1 MLFNINVKLISPAY
15 RLIIMLIAFGFSFT
29 LSSQTVLSAGD
40 ILVIGFKTNA
50 TTDAGNDAFKLVTL
64 VDLQCNTKFIV
75 TDNNWNNSIP
85 GWACNDD
92 EFAVEIT
99 CSTIISAGSVFYID
113 ASASGAAA
121 NCSGGTITRAD
132 IGNPW
137 GTDYG
142 LSSGG
147 DNIYVLQGT
156 RAAPTFISAI
166 KNGAFANSTCTDKDR
181 ASIPTGLT
189 AGTNAVAMASSQNQW
204 HYNCNTNNGT
214 KATLRS
220 AICNSANWLNT
231 AGQSW
236 NNSTGLFT
244 VTDGQIQYGVLAVSG
259 AGCGCLANC
268 NLVYSGGAANCGA
281 GVSGN
286 CSAGY
291 QNMSRNIIVP
301 AGCTY
306 SVTATMRPRPNG
318 CASGA
323 GADGSCQTCDVVKVD
338 ILAGVKIFQQ
348 GGSDA
353 TLIDSYSA
361 TGPATIVVS
370 GKANRADEI
379 ITYGIQAT
387 TCTCLLTLL
396 PVELSAFNAVK
407 NDQSV
412 ELSWSTM
419 SERNNS
425 FFTIERS
432 LDAVSWEIINIVAGQ
447 NESSSIYNYT
457 IYDSSPLSGIS
468 YYRLKQTDIN
478 EAYSYS
484 QIVTIDNSIKEQKI
498 IRRMDIYGRELDEN
512 ATGLIIL
519 IYQNGE
525 VKKVYK

>member
-1 MLFNINVKLISPAY
+1 MVLKTNVKLISLAY

-29 LSSQTVLSAGD
+29 LSSQTVLSVGD
-40 ILVIGFKTNA
+40 ILVIGFKTNT

-85 GWACNDD
+85 GWACSND
-92 EFAVEIT
+92 EFAAEIT
-99 CSTIISAGSVFYID
+99 CSTIISAGSIFYID
-113 ASASGAAA
+113 ASSAGAAA
-121 NCSGGTITRAD
+121 TCSGGTITRAD
-132 IGNPW
+132 LGNPW

-166 KNGAFANSTCTDKDR
+166 KNGAFGSSACSDKDR

-214 KATLRS
+214 KATLIS

-236 NNSTGLFT
+236 NNSTGIFT
-244 VTDGQIQYGVLAVSG
+244 ITDGQIQYGVLAVSG
-259 AGCGCLANC
+259 AGCGCLTNC
-268 NLVYSGGAANCGA
+268 NLAYSGGAANCGA

-286 CSAGY
+286 CTAGY

-306 SVTATMRPRPNG
+306 SVTATMRPRPHG
-318 CASGA
+318 CTSGA
-323 GADGSCQTCDVVKVD
+323 GADGNCQTCDVVKVD

-348 GGSDA
+348 GASNS
-353 TLIDSYSA
+353 TLNDSYSA

-379 ITYGIQAT
+379 ITYGVKPT

-407 NDQSV
+407 NGQSV
-412 ELSWSTM
+412 ELTWSTM

-432 LDAVSWEIINIVAGQ
+432 LDAVSWEIINIIAGQ
-447 NESSSIYNYT
+447 NESSSINNYT

-498 IRRMDIYGRELDEN
+498 IRMIDIYGRELDEN
-512 ATGLIIL
+512 AAGLVIL

-525 VKKVYK
+525 VKKIYK

>member
-75 TDNNWNNSIP
+75 TDNNWNNSLP
-85 GWACNDD
+85 DWACSND
-92 EFAVEIT
+92 EFAIEIT
-99 CSTIISAGSVFYID
+99 SSTIISAGSVFYID

-121 NCSGGTITRAD
+121 TCSGGTITRTD
-132 IGNPW
+132 LGNPW

-166 KNGAFANSTCTDKDR
+166 KNGAFANSACSDKDR

-214 KATLRS
+214 KAVLRS
-220 AICNSANWLNT
+220 AICNSANWINT

-236 NNSTGLFT
+236 NNSTGIFT

-259 AGCGCLANC
+259 AGCGCLAGC
-268 NLVYSGGAANCGA
+268 NLAYSGTSNCT
-281 GVSGN
+281 GVTGD
-286 CSAGY
+286 CTAGY

-306 SVTATMRPRPNG
+306 SVSATMRPRPHG
-318 CASGA
+318 CSTP
-323 GADGSCQTCDVVKVD
+323 GADGNCQTCDVVKVD

-348 GGSDA
+348 GASNSS
-353 TLIDSYSA
+353 LNDSYSA

-407 NDQSV
+407 IDQSV

-484 QIVTIDNSIKEQKI
+484 QIVTIDNSNKEQKI
-498 IRRMDIYGRELDEN
+498 IRMIDIYGRELDEN